1 MLGGLP
7 ITLMD
12 RYRSKAAMR
21 ENRTITKCKYTDVC
35 YLAEALQCYGYKLDC
50 ILYTKSNG
58 KPVTPEEFHTAINEL
73 IDKTKAED
81 LHKL

>member
-1 MLGGLP
+1 
-7 ITLMD
+7 
-12 RYRSKAAMR
+12 MR
-21 ENRTITKCKYTDVC
+21 EQRVITKCKYTDVC

-58 KPVTPEEFHTAINEL
+58 FPVTPEEFHRAVNEL

-81 LHKL
+81 VQNL